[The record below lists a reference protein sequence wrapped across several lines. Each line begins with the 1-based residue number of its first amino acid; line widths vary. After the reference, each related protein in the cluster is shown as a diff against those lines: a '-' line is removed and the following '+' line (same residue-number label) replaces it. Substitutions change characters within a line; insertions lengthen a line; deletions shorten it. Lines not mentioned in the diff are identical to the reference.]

1 MVCQVYENVSSHKS
15 HFQSCVY
22 SRQLATHGQCPLC
35 DASAYPMSL
44 GSFLFVSYM
53 WGCFPFKLI
62 HKSFLSLSG
71 GGVFIGKRGFII
83 CSFFLESIF
92 YL

>member
-1 MVCQVYENVSSHKS
+1 MKMFHPIIRYFESYM
-15 HFQSCVY
+15 Y
-22 SRQLATHGQCPLC
+22 SRQLATQGQCHLC
-35 DASAYPMSL
+35 DVSAYPMSL

-62 HKSFLSLSG
+62 QKSFFALSG
-71 GGVFIGKRGFII
+71 GFMFIGKRGFII
-83 CSFFLESIF
+83 CSLFLESIF